1 MFKESVFAVE
11 ALRNKSFSIFISTF
25 ELFHFYFFK
34 LKWYVKTN
42 RFVIYNSLRITMRD
56 RKYFFLLIL
65 VLIIITISFVLIS
78 MWGYHFYYADKNDQP
93 LARHEIKAAPHN
105 HLNNDSL
112 AYINSQND
120 YSLLENFAYAT
131 DTSGDSVLIAK
142 ILAYRRLRSEIEA
155 ILIKRHS
162 GEERSGANR
171 QILELEKDIEEL
183 KNKNDTI
190 IRENERLNNLVTELL
205 QKKEMVKD
213 EPAEP
218 RVSNQIEHSAT
229 KLPVL
234 VSHLRF
240 AAYDKNQAITNVATD
255 AEKLIGSFQIN
266 IKPFNT
272 NRSVNLVVIQP
283 NGKVLTAGK
292 SLDKT
297 FNSQSE
303 RKPYSAVIHFDN
315 KKDNGT
321 RLSFSIDATN
331 LQKGKYVMQIY
342 HRGIMIGRLTKTL
355 F

>member
-1 MFKESVFAVE
+1 
-11 ALRNKSFSIFISTF
+11 
-25 ELFHFYFFK
+25 
-34 LKWYVKTN
+34 
-42 RFVIYNSLRITMRD
+42 MRD
-56 RKYFFLLIL
+56 RKYFFLLML
-65 VLIIITISFVLIS
+65 ALIIITISFVLIS
-78 MWGYHFYYADKNDQP
+78 IWGYHFYYSDKNDQP
-93 LARHEIKAAPHN
+93 LVRHEIKSAPHT

-112 AYINSQND
+112 GNINSQNE
-120 YSLLENFAYAT
+120 YSLLENFAYET
-131 DTSGDSVLIAK
+131 DTSGDSVLISK

-171 QILELEKDIEEL
+171 QILKLEKDIEEL

-205 QKKEMVKD
+205 DKKEVAKD

-218 RVSNQIEHSAT
+218 RVSNQIEHAAIR
-229 KLPVL
+229 LPVL

-240 AAYDKNQAITNVATD
+240 AAYDVDKNKAATNVATD
-255 AEKLIGSFQIN
+255 AERLTGSFQLN
-266 IKPFNT
+266 IKPYNT
-272 NRSVNLVVIQP
+272 NHSVYVVVIQP
-283 NGKVLTAGK
+283 NGKVLNAGK
-292 SLDKT
+292 SQNKT
-297 FNSQSE
+297 FNSQSG

-321 RLSFSIDATN
+321 RLSFLIDVTN

-342 HRGIMIGRLTKTL
+342 HQGVMIGRLTKTL

>member
-1 MFKESVFAVE
+1 
-11 ALRNKSFSIFISTF
+11 
-25 ELFHFYFFK
+25 
-34 LKWYVKTN
+34 
-42 RFVIYNSLRITMRD
+42 MRD
-56 RKYFFLLIL
+56 RKYFFLLIF

-78 MWGYHFYYADKNDQP
+78 IWGYHFYYSDRNDQP
-93 LARHEIKAAPHN
+93 LVRHEIKAAPHT

-120 YSLLENFAYAT
+120 YSLLENFAYET

-205 QKKEMVKD
+205 HKKEVAKN

-218 RVSNQIEHSAT
+218 RVSNQIEHAAI
-229 KLPVL
+229 KLPLL

-240 AAYDKNQAITNVATD
+240 AAYDVDKNQAATNVATD
-255 AEKLIGSFQIN
+255 AEKLTGSFQVNIN
-266 IKPFNT
+266 PYNT
-272 NRSVNLVVIQP
+272 NHSVYVVVVQP

-292 SLDKT
+292 SLNKT
-297 FNSQSE
+297 FNSQSG
-303 RKPYSAVIHFDN
+303 KKLYSAVIHFDNKSAVIHFDN
-315 KKDNGT
+315 KKDNGA
-321 RLSFSIDATN
+321 RLSFSIDVTN

-342 HRGIMIGRLTKTL
+342 HQGVMIGRLTKTL